1 MLVPA
6 LRRRG
11 VHTYEANPVAMMSSW
26 YMVPMR
32 STKPRN
38 LPRPDRQIISLRKGE
53 STPKTKCWFSPLAV
67 LVAGDDKLV
76 PEGIKLVALVVH
88 DPPEVRVDVA
98 GGQVAPIVVGII
110 VAAEEGR
117 SVS

>member
-1 MLVPA
+1 
-6 LRRRG
+6 
-11 VHTYEANPVAMMSSW
+11 
-26 YMVPMR
+26 MVPIR

-38 LPRPDRQIISLRKGE
+38 LPHPNRQIISLEIGE
-53 STPKTKCWFSPLAV
+53 RTPNKCCFSPLAV

-76 PEGIKLVALVVH
+76 PERIKLVALVIH